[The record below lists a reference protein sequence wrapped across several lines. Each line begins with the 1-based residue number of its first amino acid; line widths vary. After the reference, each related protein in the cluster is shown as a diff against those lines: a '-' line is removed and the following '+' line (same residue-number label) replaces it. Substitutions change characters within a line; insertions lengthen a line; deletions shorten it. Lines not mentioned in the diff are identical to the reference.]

1 MGDYLFV
8 TLIAILSGALSGI
21 IGTGSSLLLLPLMVS
36 NFGPRVAMPVMAIA
50 AILGN
55 LSRIAVWWRE
65 IDWRATLAYSLP
77 GVPAASLGAHVLLS
91 LPAWIID
98 GALGLFFWVMILVR
112 RNLKNSHWTL
122 SIKQLGLCGGVVGF
136 LTGLVLS
143 TGPVSVLI
151 FTAYGLSR
159 GAFIGTEASSA
170 LLLYF
175 SKVSTFAFQQAL
187 SMQVVLT
194 GVLVGSG
201 IMLGTLSTKVIVQR
215 LSVTQFAVL
224 IDVILFI
231 SGAGLIVNAWSGAPW
246 RYVSFFAVSSLLR
259 NSRVRPVTISAL
271 MITLFNQLTI
281 L

>member
-91 LPAWIID
+91 LPAWLID

-112 RNLKNSHWTL
+112 RSLKNSHWTL

-175 SKVSTFAFQQAL
+175 SKVSTFAFQHAL
-187 SMQVVLT
+187 SMQIVLT

-224 IDVILFI
+224 IDAILFI
-231 SGAGLIVNAWSGAPW
+231 SGAGLIVNAWSGAP
-246 RYVSFFAVSSLLR
+246 
-259 NSRVRPVTISAL
+259 
-271 MITLFNQLTI
+271 
-281 L
+281 